1 MWYHCKGLYNKGDG
15 RFLTDNQSKS
25 LELILTDS
33 DDAHMLLGTHDKH
46 IKFLEENTHVTINSR
61 GEVIQL
67 IGESSEVEL
76 VASVLRA
83 LQTLIQRGIKV
94 HTPDVVSAL
103 KMAKAGNLEAFIAMY
118 EEEIMKDH
126 HGRAIRIKN
135 VGQKKYIDAVKTHD
149 VIFGVGPAGTGKTFL
164 AVVMAVAALKKGEV
178 QKIILTRPAV
188 EAGESLG
195 FLPGDLKEKVD
206 PYLRPVYDA
215 LYQIFGMD
223 HTNRL
228 MERGVIEIAPL
239 AYMRGRTLDDAF
251 VILDEA
257 QNTTVAQMKMFL
269 TRIGEGS
276 KVVVT
281 GDITQIDLPYGKKS
295 GLIEVSKILQGIED
309 IAINYF
315 NEKDVVRHELVMKI
329 VKAYDD
335 FYKLGEKNGEDKSG
349 ISD

>member
-206 PYLRPVYDA
+206 PVYDA

-269 TRIGEGS
+269 TRLGFSS
-276 KVVVT
+276 KMIVN
-281 GDITQIDLPYGKKS
+281 GDTSQIDLPRGVTS
-295 GLIEVSKILQGIED
+295 GLVNAERTLKDIEKIAFVNFE
-309 IAINYF
+309 AS
-315 NEKDVVRHELVMKI
+315 DVVRHPVVAQI
-329 VKAYDD
+329 IQAY
-335 FYKLGEKNGEDKSG
+335 EKEQQKHS
-349 ISD
+349 

>member
-149 VIFGVGPAGTGKTFL
+149 VIFGGVGPAGTGKTFL

-228 MERGVIEIAPL
+228 MERGVIEIAPPL

-269 TRIGEGS
+269 TRLGFSS
-276 KVVVT
+276 KMIVN
-281 GDITQIDLPYGKKS
+281 GDTSQIDLPRGVTS
-295 GLIEVSKILQGIED
+295 GLVNAERTLKDIEKIAFVNFE
-309 IAINYF
+309 AS
-315 NEKDVVRHELVMKI
+315 DVVRHPVVAQI
-329 VKAYDD
+329 IQAY
-335 FYKLGEKNGEDKSG
+335 EKEQQKHS
-349 ISD
+349 